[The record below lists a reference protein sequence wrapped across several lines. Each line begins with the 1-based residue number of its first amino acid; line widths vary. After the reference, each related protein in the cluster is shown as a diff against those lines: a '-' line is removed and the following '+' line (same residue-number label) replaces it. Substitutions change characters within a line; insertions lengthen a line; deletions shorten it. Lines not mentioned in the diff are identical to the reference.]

1 MVQECKEPMQAV
13 MTHDRSGPATV
24 RRSAQVRMVGNGGCL
39 VGKSAIPVLGF
50 HRHQDDHVSDSLQ
63 ALCFRVVD
71 IEPEGIFEGH
81 DGVDRIEA
89 GSAEILDNA
98 RLGHNP
104 VRCKAELGGDHVA
117 HNGFY
122 VLHGSPFLQDASLLN
137 ERSSASFGGA
147 WTAIT
152 WRRSKG
158 GDITVHVTLS
168 DVRHQLK
175 TLAHRSDQRLLQPTG
190 QLCRRWCP
198 EHAAQERCQ
207 PIIVLFEQGVY
218 ARRGY
223 RIVVAGWVA

>member
-1 MVQECKEPMQAV
+1 MSSAIFFFWPLTRSPFGVRVSANRGQPSSSSTGQGMVQECKEPMQAV
-13 MTHDRSGPATV
+13 MTHDRFGPATV
-24 RRSAQVRMVGNGGCL
+24 RRSAQVRVVGNGGCL

-50 HRHQDDHVSDSLQ
+50 HLHQDDHVSDSLQ

-104 VRCKAELGGDHVA
+104 VRCEAELGGDHVA
-117 HNGFY
+117 YNGFY

-147 WTAIT
+147 WTAIK

-158 GDITVHVTLS
+158 GAT
-168 DVRHQLK
+168 
-175 TLAHRSDQRLLQPTG
+175 
-190 QLCRRWCP
+190 
-198 EHAAQERCQ
+198 
-207 PIIVLFEQGVY
+207 
-218 ARRGY
+218 
-223 RIVVAGWVA
+223 